1 MNVNPACVQDIMCV
15 LLCCF
20 CAEFFGKMSQDV
32 VLGLMIAIWWVAY
45 CCTDII
51 SREIITTNDST
62 AMFSSTNWVELTA
75 LQLIAGA
82 VVSMVIVNGMGK
94 SIRSSPAFEDKKA
107 ICIAALGHVL
117 GSLAANAA
125 YTVVTSTVQQAVL
138 ACQPLFTFILT
149 CAMSRGSFSNVFQ
162 LLMIVLGVVVF
173 GLKDTLLNIK
183 GLATAVALTTAF
195 TTRNVIFKEKG
206 GNSLESFM
214 AISSVSAIL
223 VLPVWLV
230 QVVATQTIF
239 ARGLW
244 QSVLVSILHPAYSL
258 ASFQVLSIVSPVLHA
273 MVAVLIK
280 VLFCMKNLVIP
291 PSDFTLSMMLGCLS
305 IILGFFLSIK
315 HISKERSALL
325 LFLLFALNCLALHY
339 YPGSNT
345 TTIHYYPG
353 SNTTTLHYYPG
364 SNTITV
370 PQDNIDTF
378 TDIKCTVDNSTTISV
393 AWIYQKPIPKNVITN
408 IGDLADSNLD
418 MSVLVYCGTTQCVNA
433 VEKLHRDNVIVE
445 FAVIGNIVKDTPLER
460 WLARHPINKLLAGK
474 EFEKQ
479 LQEVMILGLMW
490 QNGGFYV
497 NPMVRVGN
505 LTVPECKNAISVW
518 ASKEVALPEGSLPSV
533 LDLLYFSRQH
543 VIIMELAETF
553 VNKYPRS
560 LEQFPFDFIN
570 TVWKTVEGSIATFDD
585 LPLERVNLNSK
596 IVEDCHYGTL
606 AQGFD
611 LDSQVEHFAGLQF
624 LPYVDT
630 FIDDL
635 RPFSSVHNVT
645 VFANGLFN
653 VSEKLRRYM
662 NPIMLSVEVR
672 NDTKGT
678 EIPKIAYLKNKEPIG
693 CCNVETFNYLRANSV
708 KVFSPSSLMLLMNE
722 PIQDGQ
728 QRQSVYLMDVE
739 EEHVKLLSPDI
750 QKRAIRMDQNMKQSS
765 KLNGLELSQAA
776 YHLIEEYG
784 SAKLVITGNIQ
795 HALLCVALRTPVLF
809 FHTVDLHINEN
820 YTTSQLTDIFGDNSL
835 DLYALSNVQA
845 KERLSNY
852 RWDDPPLHLNI
863 ALLMRLKATA
873 WNIIRKNQ
881 DLHDAARKFSLIP
894 MKSGLTD
901 PTYDEDVLTFHL
913 IFTTSHKDK
922 IVETKSQT
930 GQFNWRHWR
939 SIESIFHHH
948 PNAQVVIH
956 SNTLQQS
963 LFDVLTEAGYSIQVQ
978 HYNLKELLVGT
989 PAESFLSKLD
999 SARKGHYWYS
1009 HEGDLLR
1016 MLILY
1021 QQGGI
1026 YMDTDI
1032 YITKS
1037 LHTLKPNSIGWQ
1049 DRYNLTLNGAFLKF
1063 EKGNSFLLACLTE
1076 FAAHYDGNVWARNGP
1091 KLLTRVYHELMNKNG
1106 HADVN
1111 VVNYKFFYMIFY
1123 SDMIE
1128 KCFKDTGGREF
1139 DDNFRILK
1147 TEAYVFHTNSKI
1159 SGHIGLGTNKLKE
1172 GTICSYILNVFC
1184 VLCDQFY

>member
-1 MNVNPACVQDIMCV
+1 
-15 LLCCF
+15 
-20 CAEFFGKMSQDV
+20 MSQDV
-32 VLGLMIAIWWVAY
+32 VLGLMIGIWWVAY
-45 CCTDII
+45 CSTDII
-51 SREIITTNDST
+51 SRVIITTNDST

-75 LQLIAGA
+75 LQLTVGA
-82 VVSMVIVNGMGK
+82 VISMVIVNGMGK
-94 SIRSSPAFEDKKA
+94 SIRSSPAFKNKKA
-107 ICIAALGHVL
+107 ICMAALGHVL

-125 YTVVTSTVQQAVL
+125 YTVVTSTVQLAVL

-173 GLKDTLLNIK
+173 GLKDTLLNIR
-183 GLATAVALTTAF
+183 GIATAVASIAAF
-195 TTRNVIFKEKG
+195 TTRNIIFKEKG

-239 ARGLW
+239 ASGLW
-244 QSVLVSILHPAYSL
+244 QSVLASILHPAYSL

-273 MVAVLIK
+273 MVAVLIR
-280 VLFCMKNLVIP
+280 VLFCVENLVML
-291 PSDFTLSMMLGCLS
+291 PSDFTLPMMLGCLT

-315 HISKERSALL
+315 HISKERSALF

-345 TTIHYYPG
+345 TTLHYYPG
-353 SNTTTLHYYPG
+353 SNTTTLYYYPG
-364 SNTITV
+364 SNTITAS
-370 PQDNIDTF
+370 QDNIDTF

-418 MSVLVYCGTTQCVNA
+418 MGVLVYCGTTQCVNA
-433 VEKLHRDNVIVE
+433 VEKLHRDNVMVE
-445 FAVIGNIVKDTPLER
+445 FAVIGNIVKDTQLER
-460 WLARHPINKLLAGK
+460 WVARHPINKLLAGK
-474 EFEKQ
+474 EFEKH
-479 LQEVMILGLMW
+479 LQEVTIFGLMW

-497 NPMVRVGN
+497 NPVVRVGN
-505 LTVPECKNAISVW
+505 LTVPACRHAISVW

-560 LEQFPFDFIN
+560 LEQFPFDFVN
-570 TVWKTVEGSIATFDD
+570 KVWKRVEGSIATFDN

-596 IVEDCHYGTL
+596 VVEDCHYGTL

-635 RPFSSVHNVT
+635 QPFSSVHNVT
-645 VFANGLFN
+645 VFANGLFY

-672 NDTKGT
+672 NDTRGT
-678 EIPKIAYLKNKEPIG
+678 EIDYLKSKEPIG
-693 CCNVETFNYLRANSV
+693 SRDVETFNYLRANSV
-708 KVFSPSSLMLLMNE
+708 KVFFPSSLMLLMNT

-739 EEHVKLLSPDI
+739 EEHVKLLPPDI
-750 QKRAIRMDQNMKQSS
+750 QKRAIHMDQEMKQSS

-776 YHLIEEYG
+776 YYLIEEYG

-809 FHTVDLHINEN
+809 FHTVDLHMNEN
-820 YTTSQLTDIFGDNSL
+820 YTTSQLTDIFGDNTL

-845 KERLSNY
+845 KEWLSNY

-894 MKSGLTD
+894 MKSGLTGHS
-901 PTYDEDVLTFHL
+901 YNEDVLTFHL
-913 IFTTSHKDK
+913 IFTTSKKDK
-922 IVETKSQT
+922 IAETKSQT
-930 GQFNWRHWR
+930 GQFNWHHWR
-939 SIESIFHHH
+939 SIESIFYHH

-999 SARKGHYWYS
+999 STRKGRYWYS
-1009 HEGDLLR
+1009 NEGNLLR

-1026 YMDTDI
+1026 YMDIDI
-1032 YITKS
+1032 YVTKS

-1049 DRYNLTLNGAFLKF
+1049 DKFNLNLNGAFLKF
-1063 EKGNSFLLACLTE
+1063 EKGNSFLLACLNE
-1076 FAAHYDGNVWARNGP
+1076 FAAHYDGNVWGRNGP

-1111 VVNYKFFYMIFY
+1111 VVNYKFFYMIHY
-1123 SDMIE
+1123 SDMIK
-1128 KCFKDTGGREF
+1128 KCFMDTEGREF
-1139 DDNFRILK
+1139 EDNFRILK

-1184 VLCDQFY
+1184 VLCDQFH

>member
-1 MNVNPACVQDIMCV
+1 
-15 LLCCF
+15 
-20 CAEFFGKMSQDV
+20 MSHDV
-32 VLGLMIAIWWVAY
+32 VLELMIGIWWVAY
-45 CCTDII
+45 CSTDII
-51 SREIITTNDST
+51 SREIITTDDST
-62 AMFSSTNWVELTA
+62 ATTNWVELTA
-75 LQLIAGA
+75 LQLTVGA
-82 VVSMVIVNGMGK
+82 VISKVIVNGMGK
-94 SIRSSPAFEDKKA
+94 SIRSSPSFENKKA
-107 ICIAALGHVL
+107 ICMAALCHVL

-125 YTVVTSTVQQAVL
+125 YTVVTSTVQLAVL

-173 GLKDTLLNIK
+173 GLKDTLLNIR
-183 GLATAVALTTAF
+183 GLATAVASTTAF

-239 ARGLW
+239 ASGLW
-244 QSVLVSILHPAYSL
+244 QSVLASILHPAYSL

-273 MVAVLIK
+273 MVAVLIR

-291 PSDFTLSMMLGCLS
+291 PSDFTLPMMLGSLS

-315 HISKERSALL
+315 RISKERSALF
-325 LFLLFALNCLALHY
+325 LFLLFALNCLA
-339 YPGSNT
+339 
-345 TTIHYYPG
+345 
-353 SNTTTLHYYPG
+353 LHYYPG

-418 MSVLVYCGTTQCVNA
+418 MGVLVYCGTTQCVNA
-433 VEKLHRDNVIVE
+433 VKKLHRDNVMVE

-474 EFEKQ
+474 EFEKH
-479 LQEVMILGLMW
+479 LQEGMILGLMW

-560 LEQFPFDFIN
+560 FEQFPFDFVN
-570 TVWKTVEGSIATFDD
+570 SVWKRVEGSIATFDD

-596 IVEDCHYGTL
+596 IVEDHYGTL

-635 RPFSSVHNVT
+635 QPFSSVHNVT

-672 NDTKGT
+672 NDKRGT
-678 EIPKIAYLKNKEPIG
+678 EIDYLKSKEPIG
-693 CCNVETFNYLRANSV
+693 CRNVETFNYLRANSV
-708 KVFSPSSLMLLMNE
+708 KVFSPCSLILLMNT
-722 PIQDGQ
+722 PIPDGQ
-728 QRQSVYLMDVE
+728 QHQSVYLMDVE
-739 EEHVKLLSPDI
+739 EEHVKLLPPDI
-750 QKRAIRMDQNMKQSS
+750 QKRAIRMDQEMKQSS
-765 KLNGLELSQAA
+765 KLNGLQLSQAA
-776 YHLIEEYG
+776 YHVIEDYG

-809 FHTVDLHINEN
+809 FHTVNLHMNEN

-835 DLYALSNVQA
+835 LHLYALSNVQA
-845 KERLSNY
+845 KEWLSNY

-901 PTYDEDVLTFHL
+901 HSYDEDVLTFHL
-913 IFTTSHKDK
+913 IFTTSQKDK

-999 SARKGHYWYS
+999 SARKGRYWYS
-1009 HEGDLLR
+1009 NEGNLLR
-1016 MLILY
+1016 MLTLY

-1026 YMDTDI
+1026 YMDIDI
-1032 YITKS
+1032 YVTKS

-1049 DRYNLTLNGAFLKF
+1049 DKFNSTLNGAFLKF
-1063 EKGNSFLLACLTE
+1063 EKGNSFLLACLNE
-1076 FAAHYDGNVWARNGP
+1076 FAAHYDGNVWGRNGP
-1091 KLLTRVYHELMNKNG
+1091 KLLTRVYYELMNKNG
-1106 HADVN
+1106 YADVN

-1128 KCFKDTGGREF
+1128 KCFKDTEGREF

-1147 TEAYVFHTNSKI
+1147 TEAYVFHTNSKF

-1184 VLCDQFY
+1184 VLCDKFH

>member
-1 MNVNPACVQDIMCV
+1 MCEGYHV
-15 LLCCF
+15 CIIICF
-20 CAEFFGKMSQDV
+20 CVEFSGKMSQDV
-32 VLGLMIAIWWVAY
+32 VLGLMIGIWWVAY
-45 CCTDII
+45 CSTDII
-51 SREIITTNDST
+51 SSGIITTNDST

-75 LQLIAGA
+75 LQLVAGA
-82 VVSMVIVNGMGK
+82 VISMVIVNRMGK
-94 SIRSSPAFEDKKA
+94 SIRSSPAFENKKA
-107 ICIAALGHVL
+107 ICMAALGHVL

-125 YTVVTSTVQQAVL
+125 YTVVTSTVQLAVL

-173 GLKDTLLNIK
+173 GLKDSLLNIW
-183 GLATAVALTTAF
+183 GLATAVASITAF

-239 ARGLW
+239 ASGLW
-244 QSVLVSILHPAYSL
+244 QNVLASILHPAYSL

-273 MVAVLIK
+273 MVAVLIR

-291 PSDFTLSMMLGCLS
+291 PSDFTLSMMLGCLT

-315 HISKERSALL
+315 HISKERSALF

-345 TTIHYYPG
+345 TTLHYYPG

-378 TDIKCTVDNSTTISV
+378 TDKKCTVDNSTTISV

-418 MSVLVYCGTTQCVNA
+418 MGVLVYCGTTQCVNA
-433 VEKLHRDNVIVE
+433 VEKLHRDNVMVE

-460 WLARHPINKLLAGK
+460 WVARHPINKLLAGK
-474 EFEKQ
+474 EFEKH

-505 LTVPECKNAISVW
+505 LTLPACRNATSVW
-518 ASKEVALPEGSLPSV
+518 DSKEVALPERSLPSV

-560 LEQFPFDFIN
+560 LEQFPFDFVN
-570 TVWKTVEGSIATFDD
+570 SVWKRVEGSIATFDD

-606 AQGFD
+606 AQGYD
-611 LDSQVEHFAGLQF
+611 LDSQIEHFAGLQF

-630 FIDDL
+630 FIDGL
-635 RPFSSVHNVT
+635 QPFSSVHNVT

-672 NDTKGT
+672 NDTRGT
-678 EIPKIAYLKNKEPIG
+678 EIDYLKSKEPIG
-693 CCNVETFNYLRANSV
+693 CRDVETFNYLRANSV
-708 KVFSPSSLMLLMNE
+708 KVFSPSFLMLLMNTLI
-722 PIQDGQ
+722 PDGQ

-739 EEHVKLLSPDI
+739 EEHVKLLPPDI
-750 QKRAIRMDQNMKQSS
+750 QKRAIHMDQEMKQSS

-776 YHLIEEYG
+776 YHVIEEYG

-809 FHTVDLHINEN
+809 FHTVNLHMNEN

-835 DLYALSNVQA
+835 LDLYALSNVQA
-845 KERLSNY
+845 KEWLSNY

-901 PTYDEDVLTFHL
+901 PSYNEDVLTFHL
-913 IFTTSHKDK
+913 IFTTSQKDK
-922 IVETKSQT
+922 IAETKSQT

-948 PNAQVVIH
+948 PNAQVVVH

-978 HYNLKELLVGT
+978 RYNLKELLVGT

-999 SARKGHYWYS
+999 SARKGRYWYS
-1009 HEGDLLR
+1009 NEGNLLR
-1016 MLILY
+1016 MLILF

-1026 YMDTDI
+1026 YMDIDI
-1032 YITKS
+1032 YVTKS
-1037 LHTLKPNSIGWQ
+1037 LQSLKPNSIGWQ
-1049 DRYNLTLNGAFLKF
+1049 DKFNSTLNGAFLKF
-1063 EKGNSFLLACLTE
+1063 EKGNSFLLACLNE
-1076 FAAHYDGNVWARNGP
+1076 FAAHYDGNVWGRNGP

-1111 VVNYKFFYMIFY
+1111 VVNYKFFYMIHY
-1123 SDMIE
+1123 SDMIK
-1128 KCFKDTGGREF
+1128 KCFMDAEGREF

-1159 SGHIGLGTNKLKE
+1159 SGHIGLGMNKLKE

-1184 VLCDQFY
+1184 VLCDQFH

>member
-1 MNVNPACVQDIMCV
+1 MYM
-15 LLCCF
+15 CCF
-20 CAEFFGKMSQDV
+20 CVEFFGKMSQDV
-32 VLGLMIAIWWVAY
+32 VLGLMIGIWWVAY
-45 CCTDII
+45 CSTDII
-51 SREIITTNDST
+51 SRVIITTNDST

-82 VVSMVIVNGMGK
+82 VISMVIIIGMGK
-94 SIRSSPAFEDKKA
+94 SIRSSPVFEDKKA

-125 YTVVTSTVQQAVL
+125 YTVVTSTVQLAVL

-149 CAMSRGSFSNVFQ
+149 CAMSRDSFSNVFQ

-173 GLKDTLLNIK
+173 GLKDSLLNIR
-183 GLATAVALTTAF
+183 GLATAVASITAF
-195 TTRNVIFKEKG
+195 TTRNVILKEMG

-214 AISSVSAIL
+214 TISSVSAIL
-223 VLPVWLV
+223 VLPVWLM
-230 QVVATQTIF
+230 QVMATQTIF
-239 ARGLW
+239 ASGLW
-244 QSVLVSILHPAYSL
+244 QSVLASILHPAYSL

-273 MVAVLIK
+273 MAAVLIR
-280 VLFCMKNLVIP
+280 VLFCVENLVML

-315 HISKERSALL
+315 HISKERSALF

-345 TTIHYYPG
+345 TT
-353 SNTTTLHYYPG
+353 LHYYPG
-364 SNTITV
+364 SSTIMV
-370 PQDNIDTF
+370 PQDNID
-378 TDIKCTVDNSTTISV
+378 DIKCTVDNSTTISV
-393 AWIYQKPIPKNVITN
+393 AWIYQKPIPKNVIIN

-418 MSVLVYCGTTQCVNA
+418 MCILVYCGTTQCVNV
-433 VEKLHRDNVIVE
+433 VEKLHRDNVMVE

-460 WLARHPINKLLAGK
+460 WLACHPINKLLAGK
-474 EFEKQ
+474 EFEKH
-479 LQEVMILGLMW
+479 LQEVTIVGLMW

-505 LTVPECKNAISVW
+505 LTVLECKNATSVW

-560 LEQFPFDFIN
+560 LEQFPFDFVN
-570 TVWKTVEGSIATFDD
+570 EVWKRVEGSIATFDD

-624 LPYVDT
+624 LPCVDT

-635 RPFSSVHNVT
+635 QPFSSVHNVT

-672 NDTKGT
+672 NDTRGT
-678 EIPKIAYLKNKEPIG
+678 EIDYLKSKEPIG
-693 CCNVETFNYLRANSV
+693 CRDVETFNYLCANGI
-708 KVFSPSSLMLLMNE
+708 KVFFPSSLMLLMNT

-739 EEHVKLLSPDI
+739 EEHVKLLPPDI
-750 QKRAIRMDQNMKQSS
+750 QKRAIHMDQEMKQSS

-809 FHTVDLHINEN
+809 FHTVNLHMNEN

-835 DLYALSNVQA
+835 LDLYALLNVQA
-845 KERLSNY
+845 KEWLSNY

-901 PTYDEDVLTFHL
+901 HSYNEDVLTFHL
-913 IFTTSHKDK
+913 IFTTSKKDK
-922 IVETKSQT
+922 IAETKSQT

-948 PNAQVVIH
+948 PNAQVVMH

-963 LFDVLTEAGYSIQVQ
+963 LFDVLTEAGYSIRVQ
-978 HYNLKELLVGT
+978 AYNLKKLLVGT
-989 PAESFLSKLD
+989 PAERFLSKLD
-999 SARKGHYWYS
+999 SARKGRYWYAN
-1009 HEGDLLR
+1009 EANLLR
-1016 MLILY
+1016 LLTLY

-1026 YMDTDI
+1026 YMDIDI
-1032 YITKS
+1032 YVTKS
-1037 LHTLKPNSIGWQ
+1037 LHTLKPNSIGW
-1049 DRYNLTLNGAFLKF
+1049 
-1063 EKGNSFLLACLTE
+1063 
-1076 FAAHYDGNVWARNGP
+1076 
-1091 KLLTRVYHELMNKNG
+1091 
-1106 HADVN
+1106 
-1111 VVNYKFFYMIFY
+1111 
-1123 SDMIE
+1123 
-1128 KCFKDTGGREF
+1128 
-1139 DDNFRILK
+1139 
-1147 TEAYVFHTNSKI
+1147 
-1159 SGHIGLGTNKLKE
+1159 
-1172 GTICSYILNVFC
+1172 
-1184 VLCDQFY
+1184 